1 MDGAATPPKPKT
13 PNTSSASGKPA
24 TERSTSSGADTQ
36 AKPTASEAAAQPS
49 TEGDST
55 PSQSSDTTDEP
66 GEGEQSTPATADASS
81 AKRGPRYDLKSFRK
95 WAEENPEQAAEIG
108 EAVFKVNGDIK
119 QEWIRVQNKVRKIKG
134 EARTEREKA
143 IADAKAERDAATA
156 AKERAEQI
164 ASGLKPMA
172 DMWAAS
178 QRKGADGNPAPDFDM
193 IDESFQRNTGG
204 LTIDDYMR
212 MRARRGVASPELAR
226 ERATR
231 LRLEAELAQ
240 LRNTQGGNAPEKANG
255 AAETRDNAGGAVVPA
270 SAPAAAPAAPSPDAS
285 ELWGGEL
292 PKGHALRKF
301 AGWENDLHQ
310 EMQRFYDADLDEYSK
325 DPEDVADAVLQRKLA
340 ELQPEPEEPAPR
352 RVAAPKRPNTPR
364 RRAEPADA
372 VPSASALTPRAPRG
386 HRPAT
391 QDDLSDSGP
400 TDMVSRERWALERA
414 QRRLRG
420 EHVE

>member
-1 MDGAATPPKPKT
+1 MDGAATPPKREAST
-13 PNTSSASGKPA
+13 P
-24 TERSTSSGADTQ
+24 SGAPSRPVQNATTTTKSDPGTSQ
-36 AKPTASEAAAQPS
+36 GEPAAKPQPS

-55 PSQSSDTTDEP
+55 PSQSSDTTAEA
-66 GEGEQSTPATADASS
+66 GEGDQSTPATADASS

-108 EAVFKVNGDIK
+108 EAVFKVGGDIK

-143 IADAKAERDAATA
+143 LADAKAERDAAVA
-156 AKERAEQI
+156 AQERAEQI
-164 ASGLKPMA
+164 AGSLKPMA

-178 QRKGADGNPAPDFDM
+178 QRKGADGNPAPDFDT
-193 IDESFQRNTGG
+193 IDESFRQNTGG
-204 LTIDDYMR
+204 LPIDDYMR

-240 LRNTQGGNAPEKANG
+240 LKGGKDSQRAEPLQNANG
-255 AAETRDNAGGAVVPA
+255 AGAQQAKDVV
-270 SAPAAAPAAPSPDAS
+270 SAPAAAPAPAAPSPDAS

-292 PKGHALRKF
+292 PKAHALRKF

-340 ELQPEPEEPAPR
+340 ELQPEPEEPAR
-352 RVAAPKRPNTPR
+352 RAPAPKRPNTPK
-364 RRAEPADA
+364 RRATPDSI
-372 VPSASALTPRAPRG
+372 PSASALTPRPPAPRG

-391 QDDLSDSGP
+391 PDDLSDSGP

-420 EHVE
+420 EAVD